1 MSDSSCGDKTSDSV
15 RRCHQMT
22 LTLMPNSRKVKGIG
36 SDSSRCSSLALAD
49 QTSDSN
55 VTLDPKHQTS
65 SDAGLSH
72 VKIKRKRNRS
82 GRKHRSTQKVT
93 SQEKP

>member
-1 MSDSSCGDKTSDSV
+1 MPDSSCGDKTSDSV
-15 RRCHQMT
+15 RRCHPMT
-22 LTLMPNSRKVKGIG
+22 LTLMPNSRKVRGIG

-65 SDAGLSH
+65 SDVGLSH
-72 VKIKRKRNRS
+72 VKRC
-82 GRKHRSTQKVT
+82 
-93 SQEKP
+93 